1 MEELGSKNYPIEIEK
16 DRLYWVSDSK
26 APKSKTSK
34 ALYFCIDEV
43 LTYES
48 FCEDFGP
55 LNLAM
60 THKFV
65 MEVNKIM
72 QKQKHKIYHYTS
84 LEEDKRANAAYLMG
98 AYLVICKKMT
108 AEEAWSFFKDVKPP
122 FKPFRD
128 AINGPCTYECTIL
141 DCLRGLQYAIEL
153 GWYNPKTFK
162 VKEYEEY
169 EKVDNGDMNW
179 IIPGK
184 FLAFPSPSSKEYDE
198 EGYRTFTPQDYCPI
212 FKKMGITL
220 VVRLNKPAYDKK
232 IFEKNGISH
241 RDLYFMDG
249 TTPSED
255 IVEHFLDLVEN
266 EKGGVAVH
274 CKAGLGRTGTLIA
287 IYAMKHYRF
296 PARAFIGYIRICRP
310 GSILGPQQTFL
321 LQEQDKYF
329 KIGDQYRT
337 KNGLGD
343 KLIIKLEG
351 LSLEDDS
358 NAKFSEND
366 KKIIEKAKKEADELW
381 KGKLEKDYN
390 DYMSKCLQDTLKGLF
405 NELNKFDK
413 EMKNHIESLDN
424 KFIKKFDEQRKQIAN
439 QISVMENKN
448 NNVQIINPFHIK
460 SSENK

>member
-1 MEELGSKNYPIEIEK
+1 MEELGSKNYPLEIEK
-16 DRLYWVSDSK
+16 DKLYWVSDSK
-26 APKSKTSK
+26 APKSKSSK

-72 QKQKHKIYHYTS
+72 QKAKNKIYHYTS

-98 AYLVICKKMT
+98 AYLIICKKMT
-108 AEEAWSFFKDVKPP
+108 ADEAWSFFKDVKPP

-128 AINGPCTYECTIL
+128 AINGPCDYECTIL

-179 IIPGK
+179 IIPNK
-184 FLAFPSPSSKEYDE
+184 FLAFPSPSSQEYDE
-198 EGYRTFTPQDYCPI
+198 EGYRTFTPQDYSPI

-255 IVEHFLDLVEN
+255 IIEHFLDLVEN

-329 KIGDQYRT
+329 KLGEQYRA
-337 KNGLGD
+337 KKGIGN
-343 KLIIKLEG
+343 KLIVKLEG
-351 LSLEDDS
+351 LNLED
-358 NAKFSEND
+358 NNNVKYSEND
-366 KKIIEKAKKEADELW
+366 KKIIEK
-381 KGKLEKDYN
+381 G
-390 DYMSKCLQDTLKGLF
+390 DTGQGSR
-405 NELNKFDK
+405 LNK
-413 EMKNHIESLDN
+413 E
-424 KFIKKFDEQRKQIAN
+424 KKK
-439 QISVMENKN
+439 NKN
-448 NNVQIINPFHIK
+448 K
-460 SSENK
+460 K

>member
-1 MEELGSKNYPIEIEK
+1 MADSEIKNQPIEIEK
-16 DRLYWVSDSK
+16 DRLYWISDAK

-43 LTYES
+43 LTYEP
-48 FCEDFGP
+48 FCYDFGP

-84 LEEDKRANAAYLMG
+84 LADDKRANAAYLMG
-98 AYLVICKKMT
+98 AYLVICKKLS
-108 AEEAWSFFKDVKPP
+108 AEEAWSYFKDVKPK
-122 FKPFRD
+122 FVPFRD
-128 AINGPCTYECTIL
+128 AISGPCTFECTIL

-184 FLAFPSPSSKEYDE
+184 FLAFSSPSSKEYDE
-198 EGYRTFTPQDYCPI
+198 EGYRTYTPQDYCPI
-212 FKKMGITL
+212 FKEMGINL

-232 IFEKNGISH
+232 IFEKNGINH
-241 RDLYFMDG
+241 RDLYFLDG
-249 TTPSED
+249 STPSEE
-255 IVEHFLDLVEN
+255 IIEHFLDLVEN

-296 PARAFIGYIRICRP
+296 PARAFIGFIRICRP
-310 GSILGPQQTFL
+310 GSILGPQQAFL
-321 LQEQDKYF
+321 VQEQEKYF
-329 KIGDQYRT
+329 KLGDEYRA
-337 KNGLGD
+337 KKGISD
-343 KLIIKLEG
+343 KLIIKI
-351 LSLEDDS
+351 
-358 NAKFSEND
+358 ENMNLD
-366 KKIIEKAKKEADELW
+366 EEKVGYTDNDRDIIEKGDTGQGNRLTKEKK
-381 KGKLEKDYN
+381 KKKD
-390 DYMSKCLQDTLKGLF
+390 K
-405 NELNKFDK
+405 NKYT
-413 EMKNHIESLDN
+413 
-424 KFIKKFDEQRKQIAN
+424 FI
-439 QISVMENKN
+439 
-448 NNVQIINPFHIK
+448 
-460 SSENK
+460 

>member
-34 ALYFCIDEV
+34 ALYFCIDDV

-84 LEEDKRANAAYLMG
+84 LDEDKRANAAYLMG

-128 AINGPCTYECTIL
+128 AINGPCNYECTIL
-141 DCLRGLQYAIEL
+141 DCLRGLQYAIDL

-184 FLAFPSPSSKEYDE
+184 FLAFPSPYAKEYDE
-198 EGYRTFTPQDYCPI
+198 EGYRTFTPLDYCPI
-212 FKKMGITL
+212 FKKMGINL

-310 GSILGPQQTFL
+310 GSFLGPQQAFL

-329 KIGDQYRT
+329 KIGDQYRS
-337 KNGLGD
+337 KKGLGD
-343 KLIIKLEG
+343 ELIVKIEG
-351 LSLEDDS
+351 LSLEDNNDV
-358 NAKFSEND
+358 KYSEND
-366 KKIIEKAKKEADELW
+366 KKIMEKGDI
-381 KGKLEKDYN
+381 GQGN
-390 DYMSKCLQDTLKGLF
+390 R
-405 NELNKFDK
+405 LNK
-413 EMKNHIESLDN
+413 E
-424 KFIKKFDEQRKQIAN
+424 KKK
-439 QISVMENKN
+439 NKN
-448 NNVQIINPFHIK
+448 K
-460 SSENK
+460 K